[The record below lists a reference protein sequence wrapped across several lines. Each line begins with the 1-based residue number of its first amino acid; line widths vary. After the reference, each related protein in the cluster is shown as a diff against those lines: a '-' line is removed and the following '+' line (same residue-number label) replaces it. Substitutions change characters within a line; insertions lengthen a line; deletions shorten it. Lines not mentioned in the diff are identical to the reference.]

1 MPQKAPHT
9 HHILEGEAILYK
21 RNGTPHWQVRYKIA
35 GKWLRATTKQ
45 EKLTEA
51 KKAAVDLILNAKFRE
66 KNDLPVI
73 NKRFK
78 SVANLAIKRMEELN
92 EAGQGKAT
100 FKQYIYAINKYLIP
114 YFGKYN
120 IDKIDYPL
128 ITRFAAWRIEEMKK
142 SPSQSAINTHN
153 SALNRIFDEALLRG
167 YITQIQVPHLEN
179 KGASSDRRPTFTE
192 SEYDALVLAMRA
204 WAKEARKGYETQAR
218 NILRSYVLI
227 LANTG
232 IRAGTEAMNLK
243 WKHIFYDTINGK
255 QTLTFAVKGKTKKE
269 RRIQVKTM
277 VARYLQ
283 RIQQRDEQLKN
294 MTFDEVIAKQI
305 DRYVFRIDDKDMTTQ
320 YGRMFKRLLESAELL
335 VDPITANERTLYSLR
350 HYYATRMLTKG
361 HVSHYQLSQYM
372 GTSVGMIEK
381 HYGHLRLRDVAQ
393 KFVGEGEI
401 QTELKYG
408 KNDKKPDELAKSIA
422 LLEEEDGI
430 EDD

>member
-1 MPQKAPHT
+1 MPPKAPHT

-21 RNGTPHWQVRYKIA
+21 RTGTPHWQVRYKI
-35 GKWLRATTKQ
+35 GSKWLRGTTKQ
-45 EKLTEA
+45 DKLADA

-78 SVANLAIKRMEELN
+78 SVANLAIKRMTDLN

-120 IDKIDYPL
+120 IDKIDHPL
-128 ITRFAAWRIEEMKK
+128 ISRFAVWRIEEMKK

-153 SALNRIFDEALLRG
+153 SALNRVFDEALLRS
-167 YITQIQVPHLEN
+167 YITQVQVPHLEN

-192 SEYDALVLAMRA
+192 AEYDALVLAMRT
-204 WAKEARKGYETQAR
+204 WVKEARKGYETQAR

-243 WKHIFYDTINGK
+243 WKHLFYDTINDK

-283 RIQQRDEQLKN
+283 RIQQKDVELKGL
-294 MTFDEVIAKQI
+294 TFDEVIAKQV
-305 DRYVFRIDDKDMTTQ
+305 DRYVFRIDDRDMTTQ
-320 YGRMFKRLLESAELL
+320 YGRMFKRLLESAQLL

-381 HYGHLRLRDVAQ
+381 HYGHLRLRELAQ

-408 KNDKKPDELAKSIA
+408 KNDKRPDAIA
-422 LLEEEDGI
+422 LAEEDEDG